1 MRDENRIEYERNRFA
16 IGRRIHWSGILA
28 GVAVAFGIAVLLG
41 LLGAGL
47 GASSVNPL
55 RERNPFEGL
64 GAGALIWMAI
74 TGIIAFF
81 GGGWVAAYGGWAS
94 RRTDALTHGL
104 VTWAV
109 ATMVGLWVMTGAATT
124 LLSGSA
130 GLIGQTIS
138 GGAQAASQSPELSAR
153 VREELQKRGINPE
166 SLQQQAQSPEAK
178 AKAEEMARQ
187 AGQTVAHGISK
198 AALGG
203 FGMLLIDLL
212 ASLAGALSAVHRRR
226 EEVPTTTERAA

>member
-1 MRDENRIEYERNRFA
+1 
-16 IGRRIHWSGILA
+16 
-28 GVAVAFGIAVLLG
+28 
-41 LLGAGL
+41 
-47 GASSVNPL
+47 
-55 RERNPFEGL
+55 
-64 GAGALIWMAI
+64 
-74 TGIIAFF
+74 
-81 GGGWVAAYGGWAS
+81 
-94 RRTDALTHGL
+94 
-104 VTWAV
+104 
-109 ATMVGLWVMTGAATT
+109 MVGLWVMTGAAAT

-187 AGQTVAHGISK
+187 AGQTVAHGVSK

-212 ASLAGALSAVHRRR
+212 ASLAGALSAVYRRR

>member
-1 MRDENRIEYERNRFA
+1 MRDENRIEYGRNRFA

-28 GVAVAFGIAVLLG
+28 GVAAAFGIAILLG

-47 GASSVNPL
+47 GAGSVNPL
-55 RERNPFEGL
+55 QERNPFEGL
-64 GAGALIWMAI
+64 GIGALIWMAI
-74 TGIIAFF
+74 SGIIAFF
-81 GGGWVAAYGGWAS
+81 VGGWVAAYGGWAS
-94 RRTDALTHGL
+94 TRTEGLAHGL

-109 ATMVGLWVMTGAATT
+109 ATIVGLWVMTGAAAT

-138 GGAQAASQSPELSAR
+138 GGAQATSQSPELSAR

-166 SLQQQAQSPEAK
+166 SLKQQAQSPEAK
-178 AKAEEMARQ
+178 AKAEEVARQ
-187 AGQTVAHGISK
+187 AGQTVAHGVSK

-212 ASLAGALSAVHRRR
+212 ATLAGALSAVYRRR